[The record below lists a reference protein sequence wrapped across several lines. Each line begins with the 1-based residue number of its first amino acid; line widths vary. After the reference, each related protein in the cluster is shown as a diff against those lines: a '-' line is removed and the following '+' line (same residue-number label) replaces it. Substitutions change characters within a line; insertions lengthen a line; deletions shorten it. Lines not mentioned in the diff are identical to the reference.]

1 MKRLFKRISLGI
13 LGLLLLA
20 IGSLVISM
28 LNPQW
33 FYDYT
38 TERGN
43 FRILHDQAFPEGVD
57 SILNQAHLIVQKSPH
72 YLADYPITICMDDG
86 SSFPRWI
93 EKLKKGRAVSY
104 AHIVVMQQAFD
115 YEKGASDF
123 DGHLWDLT
131 ELYAHEI
138 THCYQFKLAGFAT
151 LWLPMWKIEGYAE
164 YNSRQVV
171 PPFSLRER
179 YALLLHS
186 RQNPKQGF
194 HWAATQNGYG
204 SPESYL
210 EALVYVQY
218 LLEEENW
225 TYPQILESEIEAKSL
240 EAKLKAWY
248 KKSP

>member
-1 MKRLFKRISLGI
+1 MKTSLKKISLGF
-13 LGLLLLA
+13 LSLSLLA
-20 IGSLVISM
+20 LACLVLSM

-33 FYDYT
+33 FYEYR

-43 FRILHDQAFPEGVD
+43 FTILHEQAFPAGVD
-57 SILNQAHLIVQKSPH
+57 SILNQAHLIVQNSPH
-72 YLADYPITICMDDG
+72 YLPDYQITICMDDG

-115 YEKGASDF
+115 YDKGVSDF

-164 YNSRQVV
+164 YNSRRVLG
-171 PPFSLRER
+171 PFSLRER
-179 YALLLHS
+179 YALLLES
-186 RQNPKQGF
+186 RQGPKAAF
-194 HWAATQNGYG
+194 RWAATENGYG

-218 LLEEENW
+218 LIEEENW
-225 TYPQILESEIEAKSL
+225 TYPQILESEIDANTL

-248 KKSP
+248 EKS